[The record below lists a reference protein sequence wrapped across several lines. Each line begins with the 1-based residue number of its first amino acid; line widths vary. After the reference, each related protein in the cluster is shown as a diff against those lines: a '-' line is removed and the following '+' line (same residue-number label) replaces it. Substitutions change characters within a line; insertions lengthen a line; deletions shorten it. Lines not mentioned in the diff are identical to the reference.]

1 MILIVGC
8 GYLGSYLQKE
18 FSEKSNET
26 VLATVRNSSNLC
38 SSSTDRYAYCDV
50 TDYESV
56 KKLASLCKDE
66 ELTVFY
72 LAACHNI
79 DYVFENPA
87 EAEKINV
94 DALKNFFEAVPN
106 IKKLFFASTDCVY
119 GEGKNLQKKF
129 SESDLLNPVNEY
141 GKQKIKAEKI
151 VLRNG
156 HTVLRL
162 PFMIGPSLSKKPHF
176 YDKITSALLKGE
188 NVEMIDGMYRS
199 VLSFSQVADIM
210 HRLSLLPYN
219 TLPKVI
225 NLCGNE
231 GLSKYQTGCAIA
243 EKIGA
248 PTESIKKLTE
258 EDGEKF
264 FKDKRASSAL
274 MDNSL
279 LKKLTGLKEIK
290 WEV

>member
-18 FSEKSNET
+18 FSEKSKEK
-26 VLATVRNSSNLC
+26 VLATVRN
-38 SSSTDRYAYCDV
+38 TDKLSDNFSGRYVCCDV

-56 KKLASLCKDE
+56 KELALLCENE

-79 DYVFENPA
+79 DYVYENPA
-87 EAEKINV
+87 KAEKVNV
-94 DALKNFFEAVPN
+94 DALENFFKAVPN

-119 GEGKNLQKKF
+119 GEGKNRPKVF
-129 SESDLLNPVNEY
+129 SENDELNPVNEY
-141 GKQKIKAEKI
+141 GKQKIKAEGV
-151 VLRNG
+151 VLENG

-162 PFMIGPSLSKKPHF
+162 PFMIGPALNKKPHF
-176 YDKITSALLKGE
+176 YDSIISSLLKGE
-188 NVEMIDGMYRS
+188 DVEMIDGLHRS

-210 HRLSLLPYN
+210 HRLSLFPYD

-225 NLCGNE
+225 NLCGDE
-231 GLSKYQTGCAIA
+231 GYSKYETGCAIA

-248 PTESIKKLTE
+248 SCENIKKITE

-264 FKDKRASSAL
+264 FKDKRASSAI
-274 MDNSL
+274 MNNSL